1 MLKEELIQRQL
12 RQARLQEVRR
22 QESLLAERSAETYNA
37 HRSEAARLGEEQEAV
52 SPTQRRLYSEKLAQR
67 ETLLLQR
74 QAFLETMGRAQ
85 EEAEASELRHFQAR
99 QDKEVSLQQARERAR
114 ERGEVAVRRES
125 EERAARLRQ
134 DQFLR
139 ECRQEVLLAEAQRA
153 HDRAQRFREEQLA
166 LMREKQAQSIYVPP
180 GSETHSRRID
190 YSHTHF
196 HNPELVQRHDSE
208 GPSALEL
215 AQEELRR
222 LKEQEEGD
230 AQRRESQQQ
239 VAAERGAK
247 ALTAELLKREQ
258 ESLLRELKAITAA
271 DADLKIKAGQT
282 DPILYSRTTALAE
295 QQDAVKRRALET
307 DYELLLSKHQPLKQ
321 QPRAWQTSQTHAA
334 PPQLDEAEPEVV
346 EVPVAREEQ
355 VQPDKKVIHIHEGKR
370 QDPFK
375 LENSEKQAEKGK
387 RAEEGRK
394 PLKPNLKM
402 PVKKAWQPPEDSASE
417 ESESESQE
425 SEEEARLPSKAIYT
439 APQSTYKRTPY
450 QDLSSSSSSLEAP
463 AKPSPR
469 YNRYHEE
476 DEDKSEESKDSQPQL
491 SGGEESP
498 DDPADDI
505 IAKYL
510 TKKPYEEM
518 KAEEEVLRS
527 QKAEKKAPASSALS
541 PADLSPQV
549 YPVPYMYPVYQ
560 PVPMFPTY
568 YPPPYAP
575 VPAASAGSFGQSLQF
590 SQSSN
595 SSAFTP
601 QSSTLKPAA
610 EPQKRSPIRTDDTPE
625 SSLEGPLASKYSA
638 GEAVRPKKRTSG
650 ELGLY
655 SAFKAELG
663 KKSDFTPTLGQ
674 SSELLKEEESSAPLH
689 ASKLTEEDRLSELDF
704 IESHRSN
711 AKPVGGEL
719 VQVDTDSTPLS
730 QAFLQRK
737 SALIAR
743 MNNRAET
750 QKEPSSSHEKTKEEL
765 LAIRREMMKGKTVHA
780 KKEDFDFSEEAKR
793 PGNQALMQRLAS
805 GSKAK
810 VNKKEMRQLTAKNYQ
825 QLPEVKQRREEEEK
839 REALRKRLATAKEYE
854 ARRKGKGK

>member
-1 MLKEELIQRQL
+1 MLKEELAQRQL

-22 QESLLAERSAETYNA
+22 QESLLAERSAETYSVY
-37 HRSEAARLGEEQEAV
+37 RSEAARLAEEQEAV
-52 SPTQRRLYSEKLAQR
+52 SPIQRRLYSEKLAQR

-74 QAFLETMGRAQ
+74 QAYLETMGRAQ
-85 EEAEASELRHFQAR
+85 EEAEASELQHFQAR
-99 QDKEVSLQQARERAR
+99 QAKEASMLQARERAQ

-166 LMREKQAQSIYVPP
+166 LMRKKDAESGYTLP
-180 GSETHSRRID
+180 GGETHSGPID

-196 HNPELVQRHDSE
+196 HNPQLVQRHDSA

-215 AQEELRR
+215 AHEELRR
-222 LKEQEEGD
+222 LKEQEEAE

-271 DADLKIKAGQT
+271 DADLKIKAGQK
-282 DPILYSRTTALAE
+282 DPVLYSRTTALAE
-295 QQDAVKRRALET
+295 QQDATKRRALET
-307 DYELLLSKHQPLKQ
+307 DYELLLLKQQPPKQ
-321 QPRAWQTSQTHAA
+321 QPRAWQISQTPAA
-334 PPQLDEAEPEVV
+334 PPQLEEAEPEVV

-375 LENSEKQAEKGK
+375 PEDTEKQTYKPKQAEKAK
-387 RAEEGRK
+387 RPEEGRQA
-394 PLKPNLKM
+394 LKPSLKM
-402 PVKKAWQPPEDSASE
+402 PAKKAWQPPEDSASE
-417 ESESESQE
+417 ESESESE
-425 SEEEARLPSKAIYT
+425 SEEETRLPSKAIYT
-439 APQSTYKRTPY
+439 APVSTFKRTPY
-450 QDLSSSSSSLEAP
+450 QDLGSSSSSLEEP

-469 YNRYHEE
+469 YNRYREE
-476 DEDKSEESKDSQPQL
+476 DEDKSEESKDSQLQE

-498 DDPADDI
+498 EDPADDI

-518 KAEEEVLRS
+518 KAEEEVGRS
-527 QKAEKKAPASSALS
+527 QKVERKAPTVLS
-541 PADLSPQV
+541 PTDLSPQV

-575 VPAASAGSFGQSLQF
+575 VPTASAGSFGQSLQF

-601 QSSTLKPAA
+601 QSSTLKPTA
-610 EPQKRSPIRTDDTPE
+610 ELQKRSPIRTDDTPE
-625 SSLEGPLASKYSA
+625 SSLEGPLASKYSER
-638 GEAVRPKKRTSG
+638 EAVRPKKRAAG

-663 KKSDFTPTLGQ
+663 KPDFTPTLGQ
-674 SSELLKEEESSAPLH
+674 SSELLSAEEPAAY
-689 ASKLTEEDRLSELDF
+689 ASKLTEEDKLSELDF

-711 AKPVGGEL
+711 TKPVGGEL
-719 VQVDTDSTPLS
+719 VHTDTDPTPIS

-737 SALIAR
+737 QALIAR
-743 MNNRAET
+743 MSNRAET

-765 LAIRREMMKGKTVHA
+765 LAIRREMMKGKTAHV
-780 KKEDFDFSEEAKR
+780 KKEDFDYSEEAKR
-793 PGNQALMQRLAS
+793 PGNHALMQRLAS

-810 VNKKEMRQLTAKNYQ
+810 VNKKEMRELTAKNYQ
-825 QLPEVKQRREEEEK
+825 QLPEVKQRREVEEK
-839 REALRKRLATAKEYE
+839 KEALRKRLATAKEYE
-854 ARRKGKGK
+854 VRRKGKGK